1 MLISLTI
8 IALAPLAFPERK
20 AGTQFRKSFP
30 YVPGATI
37 YGALGSRCYEP
48 ALFEALRCHNA
59 YPAQE
64 GDSWVRPM
72 PATAIQP
79 KGKKDIHDSLVERVC
94 WERQQPAALIYS
106 PTDESGRPWEAVGR
120 TFYTRKNAAN
130 KIKTRSVQ
138 QRVLTR
144 TAINRRRGT
153 VQEDMLYSP
162 LVINEANVDKDNGK
176 KPTRT
181 RFCGSIVIPS
191 DQHNDQHN
199 QAEEIR
205 QHLETIDLL
214 GGRQTSGLGR
224 VRVEATEST
233 SGEGPTDI
241 QQRVKRLTSK
251 FQAQAALY
259 ETLGGDPFE
268 VGTIFTVNLL
278 SDAILLEQ
286 GWLPTQE
293 FSAAM
298 LKEATGIEAT
308 LLRSFTTTQVV
319 GGWNVSW
326 QRPKPSE
333 IAVSMGG
340 VYVFRTEQEPDYARL
355 AALQL
360 DGIGE
365 RRAEGYGQIRICDE
379 FHLEDN
385 EQTNRQTNE
394 QTNEQIKED
403 I

>member
-8 IALAPLAFPERK
+8 TALAPLAFPERK
-20 AGTQFRKSFP
+20 AGTQFRKSLP

-37 YGALGSRCYEP
+37 YGALGSRCYDP
-48 ALFEALRCHNA
+48 VLFEALRCHNA
-59 YPAQE
+59 YPAQK

-79 KGKKDIHDSLVERVC
+79 KGKEDIHDSLVERVC
-94 WERQQPAALIYS
+94 WEQQQPAALIYS

-120 TFYTRKNAAN
+120 TFYTRNAN

-144 TAINRRRGT
+144 TAINRRRRT
-153 VQEDMLYSP
+153 VQEEMLYSP
-162 LVINEANVDKDNGK
+162 LVINEATVDNDNGK
-176 KPTRT
+176 KLTMT
-181 RFCGSIVIPS
+181 RFCGSIVIHS
-191 DQHNDQHN
+191 DQHN
-199 QAEEIR
+199 QAEDIR
-205 QHLETIDLL
+205 QHLGAIDLL

-233 SGEGPTDI
+233 SGEGPDDI
-241 QQRVKRLTSK
+241 QQRVERLTSK

-259 ETLGGDPFE
+259 ETLGGTPFA

-340 VYVFRTEQEPDYARL
+340 VYVFRTEQKPDYARL

-379 FHLEDN
+379 FHLEDH
-385 EQTNRQTNE
+385 EQTNE
-394 QTNEQIKED
+394 QTKED